1 MKIRKFALILHFIV
15 ILSGCAIK
23 DSKSKDDQM
32 QFYYLQRETEYS
44 TENGVISS
52 ESRQAGSYKD
62 SFILSMYL
70 QGPTEQNLVSPFPKG
85 VSLISVSQNGTMLEL
100 TLSSEFTSLQGYS
113 LTLAYA
119 CIAHTAA
126 SVFGSESVHI
136 FAEGEDTVIDTIIDK
151 SMFLLTDDS
160 GIAADS
166 TERQGN

>member
-1 MKIRKFALILHFIV
+1 
-15 ILSGCAIK
+15 
-23 DSKSKDDQM
+23 
-32 QFYYLQRETEYS
+32 
-44 TENGVISS
+44 
-52 ESRQAGSYKD
+52 
-62 SFILSMYL
+62 
-70 QGPTEQNLVSPFPKG
+70 
-85 VSLISVSQNGTMLEL
+85 MLEL

-136 FAEGEDTVIDTIIDK
+136 FAKGEDTVIDTIIDK